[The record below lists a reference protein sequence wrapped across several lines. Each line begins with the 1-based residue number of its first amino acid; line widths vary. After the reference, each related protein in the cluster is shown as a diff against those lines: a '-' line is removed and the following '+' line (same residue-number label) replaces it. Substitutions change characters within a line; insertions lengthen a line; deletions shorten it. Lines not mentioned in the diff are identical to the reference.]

1 MPDSNPATDR
11 SRLSPIFADDA
22 VRDLPADRPV
32 IKVTGV
38 VLRRANGDVL
48 TVRKRNTGMFMFPG
62 SKPEPGETPLDT
74 AIREVEEELGLVLAP
89 EDLVPVGEWL
99 TDAANEPG
107 HGLHSHVF
115 MGLTLLA
122 DAPVPAREIA
132 ELRWQPVAGVE
143 NVEDLAPL
151 ARWYAIPAVREK
163 APHSQAQYV
172 LDGLPED
179 T

>member
-1 MPDSNPATDR
+1 MRDFNPATDQ
-11 SRLSPIFADDA
+11 SHLSPIFANDA
-22 VRDLPADRPV
+22 ARELPADRPV

-62 SKPEPGETPLDT
+62 GKPEPGETPLDT
-74 AIREVEEELGLVLAP
+74 AIREVEEELGLVLTP
-89 EDLVPVGEWL
+89 DDLVPVGEWL

-115 MGLTLLA
+115 MGLALLA

-143 NVEDLAPL
+143 DVEDLAPL
-151 ARWYAIPAVREK
+151 ARWYAIPAVRES
-163 APHSQAQYV
+163 APRSQAQYL
-172 LDGLPED
+172 LDERPED
-179 T
+179 A